1 MLSYPINKLNFDRS
15 ETMTQ
20 HLVITAVGTDRPGVC
35 NQVVHLVTQSG
46 CNIVDSRIALFGNEF
61 TLIMLLDGSNAAIT
75 RVETTLPLLGQEHDL
90 ITIMKRTS
98 THEQLDNAYTIE
110 VFVESDD
117 KPGLTEQFTNFFAEK
132 NIGLS
137 SLSAQTISKDKISS
151 ASDQF
156 HIAITASVD
165 SDCNLMQ
172 LQEDFD
178 SLCQGLTVQG
188 SLNFIKNSQ

>member
-1 MLSYPINKLNFDRS
+1 
-15 ETMTQ
+15 MTQ

-61 TLIMLLDGSNAAIT
+61 TLIMLLTGNNAAIT

-98 THEQLDNAYTIE
+98 SHSYIDNAYTLE

-117 KPGLTEQFTNFFAEK
+117 KPGLTEKFTNFFAEK

-137 SLSAQTISKDKISS
+137 SLSAQTINKDKID
-151 ASDQF
+151 AEQDQF
-156 HIAITASVD
+156 HIAISASVD

-172 LQEDFD
+172 LQEEFD
-178 SLCQGLTVQG
+178 AICQKLAVQG
-188 SLNFIKNSQ
+188 SLNFLKNSQ

>member
-1 MLSYPINKLNFDRS
+1 
-15 ETMTQ
+15 MTQ

-61 TLIMLLDGSNAAIT
+61 TLIMLLTGNNAAIT

-98 THEQLDNAYTIE
+98 THSYLDNTYTLE

-117 KPGLTEQFTNFFAEK
+117 KPGLTEKFTNFFAAK

-137 SLSAQTISKDKISS
+137 SLSAQTISKDKIGSD
-151 ASDQF
+151 SDQF
-156 HIAITASVD
+156 HIAITAAVEAG
-165 SDCNLMQ
+165 CNLMQ
-172 LQEDFD
+172 LQEEFD
-178 SLCQGLTVQG
+178 TLCHSLSVQG
-188 SLNFIKNSQ
+188 SLNFLKNSQ

>member
-1 MLSYPINKLNFDRS
+1 
-15 ETMTQ
+15 MTQ

-61 TLIMLLDGSNAAIT
+61 TLIMLLSGNNAAIT

-98 THEQLDNAYTIE
+98 THAHIDNAYTLE
-110 VFVESDD
+110 VFVESED
-117 KPGLTEQFTNFFAEK
+117 KPGLTEKFTQFFAEK

-137 SLSAQTISKDKISS
+137 SLSAQTIDKEKVSS
-151 ASDQF
+151 EANQF

-165 SDCNLMQ
+165 SECNLMQ
-172 LQEDFD
+172 LQEEFD
-178 SLCQGLTVQG
+178 TLCQHLAVQG
-188 SLNFIKNSQ
+188 SLNFIKNSL